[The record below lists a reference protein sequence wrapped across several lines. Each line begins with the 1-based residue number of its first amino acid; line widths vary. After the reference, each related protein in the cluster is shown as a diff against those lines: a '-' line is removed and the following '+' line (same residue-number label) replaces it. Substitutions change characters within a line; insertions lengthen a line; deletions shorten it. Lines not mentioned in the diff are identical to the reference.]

1 MTSVQKIS
9 LKKMYDVSQ
18 SPDLVVSSIKAKLTR
33 QESKRSLALVS
44 PVVTVLLD
52 IAAQKLFN

>member
-1 MTSVQKIS
+1 MC
-9 LKKMYDVSQ
+9 DVSL